1 MAHCLS
7 VTKANGLATAAV
19 VALVGSTLVGCQS
32 HLNSQLLEREL
43 RLQEDQIYRLQDVLD
58 EKCARLE
65 YVVQENASL
74 KRQLGYGDAAPV
86 RGRAGGTAS
95 GRSSSSGSSSAPA
108 FAPPTIELS
117 DPAPPSVL
125 PPPTSPPAPAG
136 LPVLE
141 GVPPLPSGPVD
152 GADGDTPG
160 DDGGD
165 APPAFGL
172 MPEVTVP
179 ALEPEAIPEVGSDPL
194 NDGFDDGPSFAPTFV
209 APQASAPGLLDET
222 AQQASAIQDDFR
234 RPTGGFIQPLSYQ
247 QEMAASI
254 DGEASSL
261 APLPVEAV
269 LERIV
274 INRSETR
281 AVDTNTDGIPDALS
295 VVFEPRDLDERLI
308 AASGD
313 VVITVHPASVHE
325 SSAALAS
332 WTIPAAD
339 AASTFRSTSRSRGL
353 RFLLPWQQ
361 APQKFAGVVH
371 VELRA
376 AEGVARAETPIS
388 IP

>member
-7 VTKANGLATAAV
+7 VTRANGLATAAV
-19 VALVGSTLVGCQS
+19 VALLGSTLVGCQS

-74 KRQLGYGDAAPV
+74 KRQLGYGDAAPA
-86 RGRAGGTAS
+86 RSRAGGTAS

-125 PPPTSPPAPAG
+125 PPPTSSPAPSG
-136 LPVLE
+136 PPVLE
-141 GVPPLPSGPVD
+141 GVPPLPSGPAGDAGD
-152 GADGDTPG
+152 GAPG

-179 ALEPEAIPEVGSDPL
+179 ASEPAAIPEVGSDPL
-194 NDGFDDGPSFAPTFV
+194 NDGFDDGPNFAPTFV

-222 AQQASAIQDDFR
+222 AQQASAIQDGFR
-234 RPTGGFIQPLSYQ
+234 RPTGSFVQPLSYQ
-247 QEMAASI
+247 QEVAPPI
-254 DGEASSL
+254 DAEASSL
-261 APLPVEAV
+261 APLPVDAV
-269 LERIV
+269 VERIV

-281 AVDTNTDGIPDALS
+281 AVDTNADGIPDALS

-313 VVITVHPASVHE
+313 VVITVQPASVHE

-361 APQKFAGVVH
+361 APQSFAGVVH

-376 AEGVARAETPIS
+376 TEGVARAETPIS